1 MKQNTIAT
9 GALKAKT
16 TNHAQTP
23 GSTVDDQYFQII
35 LRKELMDYQWVKI
48 IYHSIKEAVEV

>member
-16 TNHAQTP
+16 TNHAHTP
-23 GSTVDDQYFQII
+23 GSTLDSHFFQII
-35 LRKELMDYQWVKI
+35 LRKALMDYQWVKI